1 MKTKLTEQ
9 RDIDNL
15 ELARLKLW
23 KIQEKYNIPT
33 AEVLEVSEKIW
44 RVVNKIVK
52 HPEANQ

>member
-23 KIQEKYNIPT
+23 KIQEKYNMP
-33 AEVLEVSEKIW
+33 AVEVLEVSEKI
-44 RVVNKIVK
+44 
-52 HPEANQ
+52 